1 MDRPWQVNITIHS
14 DDAGQDDRYDHPRQ
28 HTIER
33 CTIMYNG
40 AMIGSH
46 ERPED
51 GEGEFCRVCGR
62 INHDEDDTSY
72 GFCHG
77 CWNPNYWHEIN
88 YVTGDLY
95 IGTCIKPEFMGGTLP
110 EFVERMKQDSDEG
123 AWALDTSNPDIWELV
138 IDRREGEG

>member
-1 MDRPWQVNITIHS
+1 MTRPWQLDITIHS

-46 ERPED
+46 ECPD
-51 GEGEFCRVCGR
+51 QKGGYFCTICGR
-62 INHDEDDTSY
+62 LYRTGDNAEYESCDSCYHRQYSTSY
-72 GFCHG
+72 VPHD
-77 CWNPNYWHEIN
+77 H
-88 YVTGDLY
+88 Y